1 MPAVRIR
8 IVTQKIVQVGDDR
21 TMCGARCQ
29 FLHSACCWI
38 DGIEELDTD
47 ASGSPLR
54 STQCLEAGQNE
65 T

>member
-1 MPAVRIR
+1 MQAVRIR

-29 FLHSACCWI
+29 FLHGASCWLDWI
-38 DGIEELDTD
+38 DELDTD
-47 ASGSPLR
+47 ASGAPMR
-54 STQCLEAGQNE
+54 KTQCLEAGQNE